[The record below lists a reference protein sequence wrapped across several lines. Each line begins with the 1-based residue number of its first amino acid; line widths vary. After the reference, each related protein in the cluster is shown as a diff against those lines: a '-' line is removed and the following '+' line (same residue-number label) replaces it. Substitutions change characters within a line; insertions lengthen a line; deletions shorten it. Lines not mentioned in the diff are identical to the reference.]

1 MFPQTVRLVRRLRDG
16 TLPAE
21 GRAAYRVRVAP
32 LLKNCGWLGQNIRWL
47 LVGVCGTMG
56 RPALML
62 WIELVP
68 LNLVLLWLNAAAD
81 GAAAQVLALPERRPE
96 RVGVS

>member
-1 MFPQTVRLVRRLRDG
+1 
-16 TLPAE
+16 
-21 GRAAYRVRVAP
+21 
-32 LLKNCGWLGQNIRWL
+32 
-47 LVGVCGTMG
+47 
-56 RPALML
+56 ML

-68 LNLVLLWLNAAAD
+68 LNLVLLWLIAAAD